1 MREQV
6 QSAEEPISSRLWVF
20 ALWALS
26 LLQGA
31 LFLTDGSSAN
41 RIAGLT
47 LTVLTTLLASRRGRW
62 RLPGIAT
69 LTVVGFANFVLH
81 AIGSST
87 PPAFPLL
94 FAAVLYGY
102 GSFGLVSAARLL
114 LRRDNGGLVLS
125 ALSLWMALV
134 FAHLCLGR
142 LVPVEPSTGDGAVW
156 MGGTVPH
163 PILGEYYAPNTVART
178 IYPSNPRGYFKE
190 TAPGERDWEVLTN
203 DAGSRARVSQTGGDE
218 SVRRVEIDEARVPTV
233 WNVQLARLGLCVRKG
248 ERYGVRFS
256 VRAARPRA
264 ISFGV
269 SQAHPPW
276 EGMGFYRS
284 LSIGMEWQTFSEAFT
299 ASGTDDRARVH
310 FDLGAV
316 AVPVEIK
323 DVAVQRIET
332 GESALRSLPAQFYVE
347 YRFNSRGCR
356 GPEYPVPAPPGRLRV
371 LALGDS
377 FTLGVG
383 VHQEDTVTAQLER
396 LLNGDATT
404 RQSALSYDVVNCGV
418 SGYGTHEE
426 RLMYELQ
433 APTYRPDVVLLM
445 MVFNDQRSWLTDI
458 REGYVHRPS
467 TFERSFL
474 PWARIQSYRSQRRM
488 PPLDYSENVKEI
500 LRLDAEVRKTGAR
513 LAVMAFRHITQPEGE
528 WTALVRTVS
537 AGLAGSDVPWLDLG
551 QTLIPGH
558 RVEEMIV
565 HPIDGHPNEVAHKLA
580 AQSIFQFLREQ
591 GLIK

>member
-1 MREQV
+1 
-6 QSAEEPISSRLWVF
+6 
-20 ALWALS
+20 
-26 LLQGA
+26 
-31 LFLTDGSSAN
+31 
-41 RIAGLT
+41 
-47 LTVLTTLLASRRGRW
+47 
-62 RLPGIAT
+62 
-69 LTVVGFANFVLH
+69 
-81 AIGSST
+81 
-87 PPAFPLL
+87 
-94 FAAVLYGY
+94 
-102 GSFGLVSAARLL
+102 
-114 LRRDNGGLVLS
+114 
-125 ALSLWMALV
+125 
-134 FAHLCLGR
+134 
-142 LVPVEPSTGDGAVW
+142 
-156 MGGTVPH
+156 
-163 PILGEYYAPNTVART
+163 
-178 IYPSNPRGYFKE
+178 
-190 TAPGERDWEVLTN
+190 
-203 DAGSRARVSQTGGDE
+203 
-218 SVRRVEIDEARVPTV
+218 
-233 WNVQLARLGLCVRKG
+233 
-248 ERYGVRFS
+248 VRFS
-256 VRAARPRA
+256 VRADRPRA

-276 EGMGFYRS
+276 DGLGFYRS
-284 LSIGMEWQTFSEAFT
+284 LSIGTDWQTFSEAFT

-356 GPEYPVPAPPGRLRV
+356 GPEYPVPAPPGRRRV

-513 LAVMAFRHITQPEGE
+513 LAVVAFRHITQPEDE
-528 WTALVRTVS
+528 WNALLRTVS